1 MKSPSRNI
9 HSSFDFTLSKRF
21 QLHLSELKRCGWL
34 AVQLTW
40 AWCSHRAPSRVSW
53 PGPSHYYF
61 HILNTRPTLAAFYD
75 FYPAPGV
82 RVPTPVRMI
91 MVIVTWSTLGSRLGL
106 TNTYKSNLD
115 LGNIIYL
122 TVPWV
127 WWARARRNRQKY
139 LLKANLVTSRHTE

>member
-1 MKSPSRNI
+1 MKRPSRNI

-40 AWCSHRAPSRVSW
+40 AWCSHRAPLVSA
-53 PGPSHYYF
+53 GRGR
-61 HILNTRPTLAAFYD
+61 HILFPYPQHPADTRSILWFL
-75 FYPAPGV
+75 
-82 RVPTPVRMI
+82 
-91 MVIVTWSTLGSRLGL
+91 SGSRSPRADSCQNDNGHCHVVSSQLSARPHK
-106 TNTYKSNLD
+106 YKSN